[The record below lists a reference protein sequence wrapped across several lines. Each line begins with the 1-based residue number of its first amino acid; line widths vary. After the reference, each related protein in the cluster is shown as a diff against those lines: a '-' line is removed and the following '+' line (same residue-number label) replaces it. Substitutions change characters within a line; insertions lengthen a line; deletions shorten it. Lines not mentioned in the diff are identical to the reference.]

1 VLGPGITKEFHL
13 DDVMMPVM
21 ADPTQLEVAV
31 LNLAINAR
39 DAMPGGGVLS
49 FTTRR
54 VRVDG
59 ELDLEPGDYVELT
72 IADTG
77 VGMTPDVL
85 DRAFEPFFTTKE
97 VGKGTGLGLSM
108 VYGMARQSGGTA
120 RIESSPGKG
129 TAVKLLF
136 RKADGAVG
144 DIATS
149 VEEPQAAARATPPA
163 TILVIDDDPDVRGF
177 IVEALEEQ
185 GYNVR
190 EAADGHEGIAEA
202 TRETPDL
209 VVLDFIMPG
218 LSGADVARRL
228 REHSPGLPILFVSGY
243 SETEAVKS
251 TAPDAPLL
259 AKPFRAEALHKAVRS
274 AMTPAA

>member
-1 VLGPGITKEFHL
+1 
-13 DDVMMPVM
+13 MP
-21 ADPTQLEVAV
+21 D
-31 LNLAINAR
+31 
-39 DAMPGGGVLS
+39 GGLLTFSSRPVKV
-49 FTTRR
+49 T
-54 VRVDG
+54 G
-59 ELDLEPGDYVELT
+59 ELELEPGEYIELT

-77 VGMTPDVL
+77 VGMPPDVL
-85 DRAFEPFFTTKE
+85 ERAFEPFFTTKE

-120 RIESSPGKG
+120 RIESTPGKG

-136 RKADGAVG
+136 RKADAAAAETVSR
-144 DIATS
+144 A
-149 VEEPQAAARATPPA
+149 EEPAAASRAAPA
-163 TILVIDDDPDVRGF
+163 ASVLVIDDDPDVRGF

-209 VVLDFIMPG
+209 IVLDFIMPG
-218 LSGADVARRL
+218 LSGAEVARQL
-228 REHSPGLPILFVSGY
+228 RERSPDLPILFVSGY

-259 AKPFRAEALHKAVRS
+259 AKPFRAEALHKAVR
-274 AMTPAA
+274 AALETAA